1 MSKPP
6 LRPATPIDPEI
17 ARPTPDEDTEI
28 GKANKLAEDNENK
41 SGKSKGRKEASRSPK
56 KDKDSK

>member
-1 MSKPP
+1 MDMSKPP
-6 LRPATPIDPEI
+6 TDPGM

-41 SGKSKGRKEASRSPK
+41 STRSNLHKKTSRSPK
-56 KDKDSK
+56 DKDTK

>member
-6 LRPATPIDPEI
+6 TPIDPGM

-41 SGKSKGRKEASRSPK
+41 STRSNLRKKTSRSPK
-56 KDKDSK
+56 DKDTR

>member
-6 LRPATPIDPEI
+6 LRPATPIDPEM

-28 GKANKLAEDNENK
+28 GKANKLAEDNKNESTRSK
-41 SGKSKGRKEASRSPK
+41 VHKKASGSA
-56 KDKDSK
+56 KDKDTK

>member
-1 MSKPP
+1 MDMSKPP
-6 LRPATPIDPEI
+6 LRPATPIDPEM

-41 SGKSKGRKEASRSPK
+41 STGKKASRSA
-56 KDKDSK
+56 KDKDTK